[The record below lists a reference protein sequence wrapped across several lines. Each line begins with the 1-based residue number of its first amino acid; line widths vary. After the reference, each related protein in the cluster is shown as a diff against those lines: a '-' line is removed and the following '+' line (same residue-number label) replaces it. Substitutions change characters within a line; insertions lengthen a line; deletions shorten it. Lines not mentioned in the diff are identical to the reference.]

1 VKLKK
6 QKRVIVGLVV
16 AILAA
21 LLLSCDSEVDVTPP
35 VISEIMVSNIAEN
48 SATITWSTDEPTRGY
63 LRYGCS
69 FDGMSLLSF
78 KYSDESTF
86 HIVVLDELRPD
97 EHYWFEVTA
106 TDASWNTATA
116 EEGSF
121 RTTEVPVSTW
131 AVRLECY
138 RDPEFALQHG
148 WFGYLDITWLDDPGD
163 LCLDRGEEWCGTWLL
178 HFVSHTSELTEMSLY
193 VSRCDGLWNY
203 PRWCIDGDGPAEP
216 IKFFPLWWYE
226 PHGVIR
232 MKAGETVPVKVT
244 VRIPEDL
251 PEEIHQF
258 TLEPQSGLPGFD
270 NFAQPEEVWTD
281 DPVMLIPSVART
293 VHTDCARVCVDPL
306 LLAIIENIGT
316 MSWVDHDVVSPL
328 MEISTGPVTVPIE
341 GEGDC

>member
-69 FDGMSLLSF
+69 FDGMSRLSF
-78 KYSDESTF
+78 EYSDESTS

-116 EEGSF
+116 EKGSF
-121 RTTEVPVSTW
+121 RTTEVPLFDW
-131 AVRLECY
+131 AAWLERY

-148 WFGYLDITWLDDPGD
+148 WLGYLDITWLDDPGD

-193 VSRCDGLWNY
+193 VTRCDGLWNY
-203 PRWCIDGDGPAEP
+203 PRWCIDGGSPAEP
-216 IKFFPLWWYE
+216 VKLLFLLWCYE

-232 MKAGETVPVKVT
+232 MEAGETLPVRVT

-258 TLEPQSGLPGFD
+258 TL
-270 NFAQPEEVWTD
+270 QPTDFWTD

-293 VHTDCARVCVDPL
+293 VHTDCSRVCVDLL

-328 MEISTGPVTVPIE
+328 MEVKPLMEISTGPVIVPIE
-341 GEGDC
+341 GDC